1 MTDDCLGRYGSKLDC
16 KNECKVRFSCKRITS
31 KRCSLAFCTICS
43 KNTYFE
49 GKTCLECGEKYK
61 RVKGQY
67 FRGKGNGI
75 L

>member
-1 MTDDCLGRYGSKLDC
+1 MNDDCLGRFGSKVEC
-16 KNECKVRFSCKRITS
+16 KYECKVRFTCKRQTAA
-31 KRCSLAFCTICS
+31 RCSLAFCLTCR

-61 RVKGQY
+61 TVIGQY
-67 FRGKGNGI
+67 FRGKNNGI